1 MVNRADS
8 ARLLSDQDLQ
18 GYVSRILD
26 VIPLPIIISKSS
38 VLGQGER
45 EHLHF
50 NKAFVKELGYTMAQI
65 PNIEAWFERAYPQ
78 IDYRQEIIAQWQK
91 TVDEARAQGEDV
103 AQMPALIMCADGVQR
118 WFSVSAQIEPSCRD
132 DLHIITF
139 RNIHD
144 YKISLAEAE
153 RQSQIDPLTQLKNRR
168 GFFTWSEPIAPE
180 TLLGLI
186 IFDIDHFKQ
195 INDTYGHPAGDYV
208 LRQIAGL
215 LEQNLPPLSCCVR
228 WGGEEFLVCFE
239 CDDMANVVGL
249 AENIRGY
256 VESHTLMWQGQQIAL
271 TLSAGCTMGAMM
283 SHNWDNLLHT
293 ADQALLSAKRLGRN
307 RVIADR

>member
-1 MVNRADS
+1 MVNSADS

-38 VLGQGER
+38 ALGQGER
-45 EHLHF
+45 EHMHF
-50 NKAFVKELGYTMAQI
+50 NKAFLKELGYSIAQI
-65 PNIEAWFERAYPQ
+65 PDIATWFEKAYPQ
-78 IDYRQEIIAQWQK
+78 IAYRQEIIAQWQK

-118 WFSVSAQIEPSCRD
+118 WFSVSAQIEPACRD

-144 YKISLAEAE
+144 YKTSIAEAE

-168 GFFTWSEPIAPE
+168 GFYTWCELLAPE
-180 TLLGLI
+180 ARLGMI

-215 LEQNLPPLSCCVR
+215 LEQNLPSLSCCVR
-228 WGGEEFLVCFE
+228 WGAKSFWSALNA
-239 CDDMANVVGL
+239 MKWLMSL
-249 AENIRGY
+249 AWRKRY
-256 VESHTLMWQGQQIAL
+256 DAMW
-271 TLSAGCTMGAMM
+271 
-283 SHNWDNLLHT
+283 
-293 ADQALLSAKRLGRN
+293 
-307 RVIADR
+307 RVIP

>member
-65 PNIEAWFERAYPQ
+65 PNIETWFERAYPQ

-91 TVDEARAQGEDV
+91 TVDEARAQ
-103 AQMPALIMCADGVQR
+103 
-118 WFSVSAQIEPSCRD
+118 IEPACRD

-239 CDDMANVVGL
+239 CDDMANVIGL
-249 AENIRGY
+249 AENIRDY

>member
-65 PNIEAWFERAYPQ
+65 PNIETWFERAYPQ

-103 AQMPALIMCADGVQR
+103 AHMPALIMCADGVQR

-153 RQSQIDPLTQLKNRR
+153 RQSQ
-168 GFFTWSEPIAPE
+168 
-180 TLLGLI
+180 
-186 IFDIDHFKQ
+186 
-195 INDTYGHPAGDYV
+195 
-208 LRQIAGL
+208 
-215 LEQNLPPLSCCVR
+215 
-228 WGGEEFLVCFE
+228 
-239 CDDMANVVGL
+239 
-249 AENIRGY
+249 
-256 VESHTLMWQGQQIAL
+256 
-271 TLSAGCTMGAMM
+271 
-283 SHNWDNLLHT
+283 
-293 ADQALLSAKRLGRN
+293 
-307 RVIADR
+307 

>member
-1 MVNRADS
+1 
-8 ARLLSDQDLQ
+8 
-18 GYVSRILD
+18 
-26 VIPLPIIISKSS
+26 
-38 VLGQGER
+38 
-45 EHLHF
+45 
-50 NKAFVKELGYTMAQI
+50 MAQI
-65 PNIEAWFERAYPQ
+65 PNIETWFERAYPQ

-103 AQMPALIMCADGVQR
+103 AHMPALIMCADGVQR

-186 IFDIDHFKQ
+186 ILISTILSKST
-195 INDTYGHPAGDYV
+195 IPTV
-208 LRQIAGL
+208 IL
-215 LEQNLPPLSCCVR
+215 LETMCCAKSPDC
-228 WGGEEFLVCFE
+228 WSKTYLHCLAVC
-239 CDDMANVVGL
+239 VG
-249 AENIRGY
+249 A
-256 VESHTLMWQGQQIAL
+256 VKSFWSAL
-271 TLSAGCTMGAMM
+271 NATTWRM
-283 SHNWDNLLHT
+283 
-293 ADQALLSAKRLGRN
+293 
-307 RVIADR
+307 

>member
-65 PNIEAWFERAYPQ
+65 PNIETWFERAYPQ

-103 AQMPALIMCADGVQR
+103 AQMPL
-118 WFSVSAQIEPSCRD
+118 
-132 DLHIITF
+132 
-139 RNIHD
+139 
-144 YKISLAEAE
+144 
-153 RQSQIDPLTQLKNRR
+153 
-168 GFFTWSEPIAPE
+168 
-180 TLLGLI
+180 
-186 IFDIDHFKQ
+186 
-195 INDTYGHPAGDYV
+195 
-208 LRQIAGL
+208 
-215 LEQNLPPLSCCVR
+215 
-228 WGGEEFLVCFE
+228 
-239 CDDMANVVGL
+239 
-249 AENIRGY
+249 
-256 VESHTLMWQGQQIAL
+256 
-271 TLSAGCTMGAMM
+271 
-283 SHNWDNLLHT
+283 
-293 ADQALLSAKRLGRN
+293 
-307 RVIADR
+307 